1 MKKIVALVSGLTL
14 LLQTMPVDA
23 IDTQQSKPK
32 TFTQWCEQRNS
43 VPAATKLTIDLL
55 LTKAGTKNC
64 KLADSKLNSLTQ
76 LELSE
81 KNISDLQPLSG
92 FTELISLNLYGN
104 KISDIKPI
112 GGLTNLID
120 LNLNNNKIINIK
132 PLSGLSQLKTI
143 YLQNNRI
150 SDIKPLSKLSK
161 LDSVCLF
168 NNKIVL
174 TMKEEERCKL

>member
-1 MKKIVALVSGLTL
+1 MNKLIVLASGLAL
-14 LLQTMPVDA
+14 LFQALPVGA
-23 IDTQQSKPK
+23 ISTQQSKPK
-32 TFTQWCEQRNS
+32 TFTQWCQQRNS

-76 LELSE
+76 LELPE
-81 KNISDLQPLSG
+81 KNISNLQPLSG
-92 FTELISLNLYGN
+92 FTKLIVLNLYGN

-120 LNLNNNKIINIK
+120 LNLNNNKIIDIK
-132 PLSGLSQLKTI
+132 PLSRLIQLKNI
-143 YLQNNRI
+143 YLQNNQI
-150 SDIKPLSKLSK
+150 IDIKPLSKLSK

-174 TMKEEERCKL
+174 TMKEKERCKL